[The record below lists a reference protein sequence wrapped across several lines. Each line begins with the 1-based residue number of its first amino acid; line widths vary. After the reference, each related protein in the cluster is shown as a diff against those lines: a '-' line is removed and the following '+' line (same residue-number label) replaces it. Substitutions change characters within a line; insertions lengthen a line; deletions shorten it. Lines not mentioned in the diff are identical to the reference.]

1 MVNISPVAISINNPQ
16 VIPYTPVVPAYNTAA
31 QSKIQPAGIV
41 DLTEKYTN
49 KEIDAILKRVGTDNK
64 LGYPCQY
71 SVEYLPQVEAMVINN
86 KNMTNDTTEI
96 YKDGRA
102 VHCGSWH
109 NKEVAPKG
117 TFVDIVEDAK
127 KRFEE
132 IK

>member
-16 VIPYTPVVPAYNTAA
+16 VIPYTPIAPAYNTAA
-31 QSKIQPAGIV
+31 QPTAQPAYVV

-49 KEIDAILKRVGTDNK
+49 KEIENILKRVGTDNK
-64 LGYPCQY
+64 SGYPCQY
-71 SVEYLPQVEAMVINN
+71 SLEYLPQTQAVVINN

-96 YKDGRA
+96 YQDGRA